1 MDHHGKCPKCNAD
14 WDAGSIFDTLRP
26 QEWCANKT
34 DDELREYVE
43 KHYAPPYRFSRIIGV
58 EFPDK
63 YDGVWE
69 YACPDC
75 NARFPRFGE
84 PNGTRQR

>member
-1 MDHHGKCPKCNAD
+1 MDHCGKCPECGSD
-14 WDAGSIFDTLRP
+14 WDAGPIP
-26 QEWCANKT
+26 EAQ
-34 DDELREYVE
+34 REF
-43 KHYAPPYRFSRIIGV
+43 ASPPYRFSRLIGI
-58 EFPDK
+58 EYRDR

>member
-1 MDHHGKCPKCNAD
+1 LQK
-14 WDAGSIFDTLRP
+14 
-26 QEWCANKT
+26 
-34 DDELREYVE
+34 YVE
-43 KHYAPPYRFSRIIGV
+43 QHYSPPYRFSRIIGITHR
-58 EFPDK
+58 DK

-84 PNGTRQR
+84 PNGTR

>member
-1 MDHHGKCPKCNAD
+1 MALDHNGKCPECGSD
-14 WDAGSIFDTLRP
+14 WDAGP
-26 QEWCANKT
+26 VPAAH
-34 DDELREYVE
+34 RECYS
-43 KHYAPPYRFSRIIGV
+43 PPYRFSRLIGL

-69 YACPDC
+69 WACPDC

-84 PNGTRQR
+84 SDGRKERVRNL